1 MNLLFLAN
9 VNTAGEWLAQQNL
22 IEYLNKENKKFKFYL
37 ISEEPIN
44 KKIVNNNLFEKII
57 YIKQIKTNKP
67 FKEYKK
73 IFNFIFESYKSIKK
87 IDRNYKINKVI
98 ISHYLF
104 AIPYLFY
111 SKKNNYIF
119 WFHGIKN
126 NYFIFKDTT
135 NHYLIFLKILEN
147 LSLFLAKKI
156 IIPTNYSHYLIKKLC
171 LPFFNINRSKII
183 ILNNLINKL
192 FLKKQKNI
200 RKKNL
205 ILYSGRLVF
214 KKGVENLILAFKKA
228 SIIYKNWNL
237 LIIYPKTK
245 NEDEDKILKKYK
257 KCKNIIFKKDLSIN
271 IIRKYYQQAKL
282 AILPSYL
289 ENDSLFLKEAI
300 FINLPIFS
308 TKTGSALEL
317 LNNKFFLN
325 DNKHFTIEKKIT
337 SFINN
342 QDYYNNEFVKISN
355 KFKSNYKTK
364 EIINKFI
371 QIIYEN

>member
-1 MNLLFLAN
+1 
-9 VNTAGEWLAQQNL
+9 
-22 IEYLNKENKKFKFYL
+22 NKKFKFYL

-73 IFNFIFESYKSIKK
+73 IFNFIFEAYKSIKQ

-98 ISHYLF
+98 ISHYIF
-104 AIPYLFY
+104 TIPYLFY

-200 RKKNL
+200 KKQNL

-308 TKTGSALEL
+308 TKTGSALEI

-325 DNKHFTIEKKIT
+325 DNKPFTIEKKIT

-342 QDYYNNEFVKISN
+342 QDYYNNEFVKIIN
-355 KFKSNYKTK
+355 NFKSNYKTK